1 MAKRMRNA
9 AGDFG
14 NMEAPNSEWR
24 RTRGLGHG
32 ACGDQKDGG
41 RGMRVRGALIVAGF
55 GSATCAEGQ
64 HAVARALARAF
75 PEREVCCAVLSEAL
89 RARLAA
95 RGERAEGAAA
105 AIARLRNAGCGD
117 IAVAAA
123 LVAPGREYAALCRDA
138 AGLPISAPLLAGEDD
153 CRWLA
158 ALLARTAQLEG
169 RTLVAM
175 AHGVRGAGGAAYA
188 RLRALLPGEV
198 RIACAVGQFPFG
210 ELLPELVRGGV
221 RAVTL
226 MPLTLAAGW
235 HARRQMDGG
244 TDSWRAQLE
253 AQGVDVRVRMAGL
266 GELPEVQARI
276 VAKAR
281 AAIWDGKRRGLQ

>member
-1 MAKRMRNA
+1 MRLRA
-9 AGDFG
+9 R
-14 NMEAPNSEWR
+14 WR
-24 RTRGLGHG
+24 G
-32 ACGDQKDGG
+32 
-41 RGMRVRGALIVAGF
+41 
-55 GSATCAEGQ
+55 
-64 HAVARALARAF
+64 AF

-158 ALLARTAQLEG
+158 AA
-169 RTLVAM
+169 V
-175 AHGVRGAGGAAYA
+175 GADGAAGRANVGGDGA
-188 RLRALLPGEV
+188 RRSRCGRRGLRAAAALLPGEV